1 MIIKKTQTKVLLRH
15 EETPLV
21 VCCLFCERPSTS
33 GRIVVVILTPPAV
46 LHYSLRVLIMEELF
60 LRNVQHLR
68 KMFTYMCS
76 QCTAPEDPISNMACQ
91 FLHGRL
97 HVSFGVSGVSFFEDG
112 VIYPYFYLTR
122 EQRQFLYSIAGAIA
136 RDPQHAEES
145 LRQQQ
150 HRYRFCN
157 GCLVMTDFT
166 GKTLDQRLV
175 WRVILECVAA
185 SPKHQDCLR
194 MLANVV
200 IQRILCRAQ
209 HSKDMVAY
217 VYELAEEIFPVDSE
231 PASRQGEEECAPPI
245 EADSVSSRIST

>member
-1 MIIKKTQTKVLLRH
+1 
-15 EETPLV
+15 
-21 VCCLFCERPSTS
+21 
-33 GRIVVVILTPPAV
+33 
-46 LHYSLRVLIMEELF
+46 MEDLF
-60 LRNVQHLR
+60 LRNVPHLR

-122 EQRQFLYSIAGAIA
+122 EQRQHLYLIAGAIA
-136 RDPQHAEES
+136 RDPHAEEPHTTPQP
-145 LRQQQ
+145 RQ
-150 HRYRFCN
+150 RYRFCN
-157 GCLVMTDFT
+157 GCLVLTDYT
-166 GKTLDQRLV
+166 GKTLDPRLV

-185 SPKHQDCLR
+185 SPRHQECLR

-209 HSKDMVAY
+209 HSKDVVAY
-217 VYELAEEIFPVDSE
+217 VYELAEEIFPEKKS
-231 PASRQGEEECAPPI
+231 PQEEE
-245 EADSVSSRIST
+245 DTSSLTST

>member
-1 MIIKKTQTKVLLRH
+1 M
-15 EETPLV
+15 
-21 VCCLFCERPSTS
+21 
-33 GRIVVVILTPPAV
+33 
-46 LHYSLRVLIMEELF
+46 MEELF
-60 LRNVQHLR
+60 LRNVPHLR

-97 HVSFGVSGVSFFEDG
+97 NVSFGVSGVSFFEDG

-122 EQRQFLYSIAGAIA
+122 EQRQFLYSIAGTIA

-145 LRQQQ
+145 IRQQHRQ
-150 HRYRFCN
+150 RYRFCN
-157 GCLVMTDFT
+157 GCLVLTDFA
-166 GKTLDQRLV
+166 GKTLDPRLV

-185 SPKHQDCLR
+185 SPKHQGCLR

-209 HSKDMVAY
+209 HSKDVVAY
-217 VYELAEEIFPVDSE
+217 VYELAEEIFPPAE
-231 PASRQGEEECAPPI
+231 PSAQGEEAATR
-245 EADSVSSRIST
+245 EADSVSSRTST

>member
-1 MIIKKTQTKVLLRH
+1 MD
-15 EETPLV
+15 
-21 VCCLFCERPSTS
+21 
-33 GRIVVVILTPPAV
+33 
-46 LHYSLRVLIMEELF
+46 ELF
-60 LRNVQHLR
+60 LRNVAHLR

-97 HVSFGVSGVSFFEDG
+97 HVSFGVSGVAFFEDG

-122 EQRQFLYSIAGAIA
+122 EQRQYLYSIAGGIA
-136 RDPQHAEES
+136 RDANECPLQ
-145 LRQQQ
+145 
-150 HRYRFCN
+150 RYRFSN
-157 GCLVMTDFT
+157 GCLVLTDYT

-185 SPKHQDCLR
+185 SSKHQGCLK

-209 HSKDMVAY
+209 HSKDVVAY
-217 VYELAEEIFPVDSE
+217 VYELADEIF
-231 PASRQGEEECAPPI
+231 QGEDDE
-245 EADSVSSRIST
+245 SSLTST